1 MSSEDSTDVTLAKVD
16 PALVSCW
23 DRLVKQ
29 GKECSLLLKHSKGRV
44 VATLQCTSTS
54 SAFLTD
60 SSPSLTSPAKRKKRR
75 GGKKKRLEALLAYQ
89 QRLVVEKGL
98 PPSRLMVQ
106 HAAASSNISSSA
118 DQSPGLKAMQF
129 KCYQCNFSSKSKR
142 DLKVHIGR
150 NHKDI
155 QTPEGLRGGELENSL
170 NISELSENRE
180 ECSSVFKADHST
192 LSSTPL
198 KEMINDSVRKS
209 SADDREPPHK
219 CSPVIRCSKAAC
231 KPECTGTENLWCKL
245 RIAREKEKN
254 ALANPCKNC
263 EAKMYKY
270 ECCSEESGLCPDCC
284 DELGACLN

>member
-29 GKECSLLLKHSKGRV
+29 GKECSLLLKHSKGKV
-44 VATLQCTSTS
+44 VATLQCTST
-54 SAFLTD
+54 
-60 SSPSLTSPAKRKKRR
+60 SLTSPAKRKKRR

-129 KCYQCNFSSKSKR
+129 KCDQCNFSSKSKR
-142 DLKVHIGR
+142 GLKVHIGR
-150 NHKDI
+150 SHKDI
-155 QTPEGLRGGELENSL
+155 QTPECLRGGELENSL

-180 ECSSVFKADHST
+180 EGSSLVKADHSA
-192 LSSTPL
+192 LSLTPL
-198 KEMINDSVRKS
+198 KEMINDSVS
-209 SADDREPPHK
+209 ESTTDDSEDEVEPPHK
-219 CSPVIRCSKAAC
+219 CPPFVTLQQSRVQAEVSRRKAKRCS
-231 KPECTGTENLWCKL
+231 
-245 RIAREKEKN
+245 
-254 ALANPCKNC
+254 
-263 EAKMYKY
+263 
-270 ECCSEESGLCPDCC
+270 
-284 DELGACLN
+284 